1 MKTQLRDGLTY
12 HRMLAM
18 SLVMGLTAWALAG
31 CGSSS
36 APAPPPLPGIG
47 ALYTFV
53 ADTPFCDVL
62 TLRPSFTKLSLIPR
76 GGGAE
81 VCVFCTTPSIAPSIK
96 VNFAGL
102 RDFTTILNLS
112 NVPEGIYDQA
122 NLEFSTTQLVVFD
135 ASQSPPATVLNP
147 TLSTTSPKV
156 SITPPL
162 QIVKDKVSALR
173 VEFDLVQSISVDSQ
187 GQVTG
192 GVTPTFRLSAVTAS
206 GAQGFGEMD
215 DLVGFIRSVT
225 TTGSTTD
232 FTGSFLLQLLAGSQA
247 PAVTVNLKTS
257 TQLFGATALN
267 QVPTGS
273 FVEVDGF
280 VDSNGNMVANSIE
293 VEDRTDVGQQ
303 IAAFIGLITSVTRD
317 PVSGNLIAFN
327 LFVSETQPDMPFDI
341 PLDSTV
347 VVNVSPTTGY
357 QFSSRATNF
366 ANLPFDQTSV
376 VVGQEVVTHGKFTKS
391 PPSPTTVDAD
401 KVFLKLQTLQGNFST
416 ILRADADNLTG
427 AFGFAPCPSFLR
439 ATRVIVFTNNQT
451 AFVNLNGLNGLTPQA
466 TLLLKGLPF
475 FSRLGG
481 MIQNV
486 QVPPNT
492 LVFLAKQVHQI

>member
-1 MKTQLRDGLTY
+1 
-12 HRMLAM
+12 
-18 SLVMGLTAWALAG
+18 
-31 CGSSS
+31 
-36 APAPPPLPGIG
+36 
-47 ALYTFV
+47 
-53 ADTPFCDVL
+53 
-62 TLRPSFTKLSLIPR
+62 
-76 GGGAE
+76 
-81 VCVFCTTPSIAPSIK
+81 
-96 VNFAGL
+96 
-102 RDFTTILNLS
+102 
-112 NVPEGIYDQA
+112 
-122 NLEFSTTQLVVFD
+122 
-135 ASQSPPATVLNP
+135 
-147 TLSTTSPKV
+147 
-156 SITPPL
+156 
-162 QIVKDKVSALR
+162 
-173 VEFDLVQSISVDSQ
+173 
-187 GQVTG
+187 VTG

-206 GAQGFGEMD
+206 GPQGFGEMD

-225 TTGSTTD
+225 TTGSTPD

-247 PAVTVNLKTS
+247 PAVTVNLKSS

-303 IAAFIGLITSVTRD
+303 MAAFIGLITSVTRD
-317 PVSGNLIAFN
+317 PVSGNLKAFN

-366 ANLPFDQTSV
+366 ANLQFDQTSI
-376 VVGQEVVTHGKFTKS
+376 VVGQEVVTHGKFTKPPPQ

-401 KVFLKLQTLQGNFST
+401 KVYLKLQTVQGNFST

-427 AFGFAPCPSFLR
+427 AFRFTPCPSFLR
-439 ATRVIVFTNNQT
+439 ATPVMVFTNNQT

-481 MIQNV
+481 MVQNV
-486 QVPPNT
+486 LVPPNT
-492 LVFLAKQVHQI
+492 LVILAKQVHQI